1 MKRIILLTL
10 TLLLAACGS
19 TVTEPTVT
27 PVNVNAIQTSV
38 VQTVMAQA
46 TRTAQAVPTNTP
58 EPSPTATET
67 SIPQPSETS
76 APEATPT
83 QSLCDDAVYVDDV
96 SVPDGTQMNP
106 GQEFVK
112 TWKVKNTGSCT
123 WTRGYQVMWSY
134 GDNRMSGQATALTG
148 DVLPGDEVEIS
159 LALKAPLTP
168 GTYSGYWILRNN
180 NGFTFGQRLSVVIVV
195 P

>member
-1 MKRIILLTL
+1 
-10 TLLLAACGS
+10 
-19 TVTEPTVT
+19 
-27 PVNVNAIQTSV
+27 
-38 VQTVMAQA
+38 
-46 TRTAQAVPTNTP
+46 
-58 EPSPTATET
+58 
-67 SIPQPSETS
+67 
-76 APEATPT
+76 
-83 QSLCDDAVYVDDV
+83 
-96 SVPDGTQMNP
+96 MNP

-134 GDNRMSGQATALTG
+134 GDNRMGGQATALTG

>member
-1 MKRIILLTL
+1 MKRILLSL

-27 PVNVNAIQTSV
+27 PVDVNALQTSV
-38 VQTVMAQA
+38 VQTIVADA
-46 TRTAQAVPTNTP
+46 TRTAEALPSNTP
-58 EPSPTATET
+58 EPTLAPTETLTPEPTVSPTPAG
-67 SIPQPSETS
+67 
-76 APEATPT
+76 TPT
-83 QSLCDDAVYVDDV
+83 LSTCDDAVFIADV

-112 TWKVKNTGSCT
+112 TWKVRNTGSCT
-123 WTRGYQVMWSY
+123 WTAGYQIVWSY
-134 GDNRMSGQATALTG
+134 GDNRMSGQSTALT
-148 DVLPGDEVEIS
+148 VEVPPNAEAEIS
-159 LALKAPLTP
+159 LNLAAPSAP
-168 GTYSGYWILRNN
+168 GTYSGYWVLRNN